1 MWYRTAQLAMD
12 PAGQMLMDMPKTKFN
27 IAENLRHTVWTNKY
41 ELDPTIPVIIRLYS
55 NNEEIGDIQF
65 TYYPA
70 FYDSPQGKLPYPI
83 INIYRIK
90 IDEMGF
96 VEHSDI
102 NDQAGEDVEFQR
114 SGWGLGQYLYNLMKD
129 YIAEHFPDA
138 KYITGE
144 VHSNNALK
152 ARNKVFGKPHTL
164 QYRERDENDRW
175 NTEKI
180 TEEKAMKK
188 LPKARWDRWGN
199 AKINEDKKV
208 RVVHKL
214 PEPTQPEPTQPEPQE
229 KEDESQLKMDI

>member
-41 ELDPTIPVIIRLYS
+41 ELDPSIPVIIRLYS
-55 NNEEIGDIQF
+55 NNQEIGDIQF

-70 FYDSPQGKLPYPI
+70 FYNSPQGKLPYPI
-83 INIYRIK
+83 ISIYRIK
-90 IDEMGF
+90 LDEMGL
-96 VEHSDI
+96 EEYMDI
-102 NDQAGEDVEFQR
+102 NDQAGEDVESQR
-114 SGWGLGQYLYNLMKD
+114 SGWGLGTYLYNLMKD

-144 VHSNNALK
+144 VHSNTALK
-152 ARNKVFGKPHTL
+152 TRNKVFGKPHTL
-164 QYRERDENDRW
+164 QYKERDENDRW

-188 LPKARWDRWGN
+188 LPAARWDKWGN
-199 AKINEDKKV
+199 ARINDDVKV

-214 PEPTQPEPTQPEPQE
+214 PEPIQPEPQE